1 MTLSV
6 KFLVEFSTMIARK
19 PPPSARRSEA
29 ALATGTALY
38 PAFRQYVPLDAPL
51 TAQAVVAIST
61 VTGLKERRIRELAR
75 RFRDHPVA
83 ESLASLPK
91 GPKPGSRRGGPTV
104 LAAID
109 TLIGEIHLR
118 KAGASMKETA
128 RQVRGLLIADNGD
141 YRFEA
146 SEVPSERSIERA
158 IAAISDPVRA
168 RTMMGSKTRSAH
180 EPHAGE
186 YLSRGFLDLVQMD
199 HTRADVILVDSVQRK
214 ELGRPWVTLLIE
226 VRTRCILGFY
236 VSFGDPSIFR
246 CGRAIANAILP
257 KHSLLQA
264 LQLDVDYPMHGL
276 FKRLHADHAAAHRA
290 QSFRSACLSHG
301 IDPDVRPRGPA
312 HFGGHIERL
321 IGTMMAKMRLLPGA
335 TGANATKR
343 DGYDAGAAAAMTIDE
358 FERWFVRA
366 ICLYHAE
373 PHAGLGGFA
382 PAQAWAE
389 EARSQGPL
397 VPLGLDETALVRR
410 FLPWVE
416 RTVKAYGI
424 QIGYRRYWHP
434 SLASHIGQKV
444 MVHFDERTIQE
455 VYPEVEGGFVS
466 AAVVGHYPDVSLA
479 EWEAARNERFRA
491 GRAYQDNGARA
502 EAARLIHANRSDVL
516 SATAKTRRAREARKR
531 AEREGTSHT
540 PAPAQATAE
549 PASHWLPV
557 AELGEDTWLKRIE

>member
-1 MTLSV
+1 M
-6 KFLVEFSTMIARK
+6 
-19 PPPSARRSEA
+19 
-29 ALATGTALY
+29 
-38 PAFRQYVPLDAPL
+38 
-51 TAQAVVAIST
+51 
-61 VTGLKERRIRELAR
+61 
-75 RFRDHPVA
+75 
-83 ESLASLPK
+83 
-91 GPKPGSRRGGPTV
+91 

-118 KAGASMKETA
+118 KAGTSMKETA

-424 QIGYRRYWHP
+424 QIGYRRYWHT
-434 SLASHIGQKV
+434 SLASRIGQKV

-540 PAPAQATAE
+540 RAPARATAE
-549 PASHWLPV
+549 PASNWLPV

>member
-1 MTLSV
+1 
-6 KFLVEFSTMIARK
+6 MIARK

-321 IGTMMAKMRLLPGA
+321 IGTMTVSYTHLTLP
-335 TGANATKR
+335 
-343 DGYDAGAAAAMTIDE
+343 TIYS
-358 FERWFVRA
+358 V
-366 ICLYHAE
+366 
-373 PHAGLGGFA
+373 
-382 PAQAWAE
+382 
-389 EARSQGPL
+389 
-397 VPLGLDETALVRR
+397 
-410 FLPWVE
+410 
-416 RTVKAYGI
+416 
-424 QIGYRRYWHP
+424 
-434 SLASHIGQKV
+434 
-444 MVHFDERTIQE
+444 
-455 VYPEVEGGFVS
+455 
-466 AAVVGHYPDVSLA
+466 
-479 EWEAARNERFRA
+479 
-491 GRAYQDNGARA
+491 
-502 EAARLIHANRSDVL
+502 
-516 SATAKTRRAREARKR
+516 
-531 AEREGTSHT
+531 
-540 PAPAQATAE
+540 
-549 PASHWLPV
+549 
-557 AELGEDTWLKRIE
+557 

>member
-1 MTLSV
+1 
-6 KFLVEFSTMIARK
+6 
-19 PPPSARRSEA
+19 
-29 ALATGTALY
+29 
-38 PAFRQYVPLDAPL
+38 
-51 TAQAVVAIST
+51 
-61 VTGLKERRIRELAR
+61 
-75 RFRDHPVA
+75 
-83 ESLASLPK
+83 
-91 GPKPGSRRGGPTV
+91 
-104 LAAID
+104 
-109 TLIGEIHLR
+109 
-118 KAGASMKETA
+118 
-128 RQVRGLLIADNGD
+128 
-141 YRFEA
+141 
-146 SEVPSERSIERA
+146 
-158 IAAISDPVRA
+158 
-168 RTMMGSKTRSAH
+168 
-180 EPHAGE
+180 
-186 YLSRGFLDLVQMD
+186 
-199 HTRADVILVDSVQRK
+199 
-214 ELGRPWVTLLIE
+214 
-226 VRTRCILGFY
+226 
-236 VSFGDPSIFR
+236 
-246 CGRAIANAILP
+246 
-257 KHSLLQA
+257 
-264 LQLDVDYPMHGL
+264 
-276 FKRLHADHAAAHRA
+276 
-290 QSFRSACLSHG
+290 
-301 IDPDVRPRGPA
+301 
-312 HFGGHIERL
+312 
-321 IGTMMAKMRLLPGA
+321 MMAKMRLLPGA

-373 PHAGLGGFA
+373 PHAGLGGCA

-424 QIGYRRYWHP
+424 QIGYRRYWHT
-434 SLASHIGQKV
+434 SLASRIGQKV

-540 PAPAQATAE
+540 RAPARATAE
-549 PASHWLPV
+549 PASNWLPV